1 MLDCYKTLIE
11 DFGKP
16 EISWLEKE
24 STILDECSLSSGTG
38 GTIVLKDWTLTSA
51 VTNQDVIGGILPD
64 AIGCWSFAQ
73 WTLWAPYLAQ
83 AGFDNLQAYMEPSNE
98 NVSEQGWMNLENH
111 I

>member
-64 AIGCWSFAQ
+64 AIGCWSFA
-73 WTLWAPYLAQ
+73 
-83 AGFDNLQAYMEPSNE
+83 
-98 NVSEQGWMNLENH
+98 
-111 I
+111 